1 MAAVD
6 GYLLPG
12 GEFFESSAQPTPF
25 KPSFNAYFASI
36 DPTLSAPANVLLQN
50 LSPPAGTDLAA
61 TQPIS
66 FDLVVTPPAVLTGAG
81 RIIIWVVYLDL
92 NGQSEVVFD
101 SDNFS
106 AAFSGASSYLDTFSM
121 LVFQKR
127 TFKILRTGGWPS
139 RPKLYVHANSDLG
152 GINP

>member
-1 MAAVD
+1 MAAVN
-6 GYLLPG
+6 GYITPDTSFSGASL
-12 GEFFESSAQPTPF
+12 QPTPF
-25 KPSFNAYFASI
+25 KPSFNAHFANI
-36 DPTLSAPANVLLQN
+36 DPALSTPANVLLQN

-66 FDLVVTPPAVLTGAG
+66 FDLVVTPPAILTGAG

-106 AAFSGASSYLDTFSM
+106 AAFSGASSYTDTFSL

-139 RPKLYVHANSDLG
+139 RPKLYVHANSNLG